1 MPVIIGSVYVVIC
14 LLSVI
19 RYRSQKAQSSPTPG
33 REWPAVTIL
42 NPVHG
47 LEKDLDKNLR
57 SACLQDYPTYQ
68 VVFAVQDAKDP
79 AIPLLRD
86 LEREFGPQR
95 VSVAIEHRQV
105 GTNGKIN
112 NLIGGL
118 IHARHETLVIS
129 DSDVYLRPDYLKGIV
144 FPLAD
149 AGVGFVCT
157 VFLASSVE

>member
-1 MPVIIGSVYVVIC
+1 
-14 LLSVI
+14 
-19 RYRSQKAQSSPTPG
+19 
-33 REWPAVTIL
+33 REWPPVTIL
-42 NPVHG
+42 KPVHG

-95 VSVAIEHRQV
+95 VSVAIEHRHV
-105 GTNGKIN
+105 GPNGKIN

-118 IHARHETLVIS
+118 IHERHESMVIS
-129 DSDVYLRPDYLKGIV
+129 DSDVSLRRDYLRAIV
-144 FPLAD
+144 FRFAVRD
-149 AGVGFVCT
+149 VGFVWMFC
-157 VFLASSVE
+157 LATSAVSWFGCIH

>member
-1 MPVIIGSVYVVIC
+1 MDSIVSIVSVLQWVCVMPVVVGSVYVVIC
-14 LLSVI
+14 LLCVV

-33 REWPAVTIL
+33 REWPPVTIL
-42 NPVHG
+42 KPVHG

-68 VVFAVQDAKDP
+68 VVFAVQDEKDP
-79 AIPLLRD
+79 AIPVLRA

-118 IHARHETLVIS
+118 IHERDRNQEIR
-129 DSDVYLRPDYLKGIV
+129 DSEVNFRPGYM
-144 FPLAD
+144 
-149 AGVGFVCT
+149 
-157 VFLASSVE
+157 

>member
-1 MPVIIGSVYVVIC
+1 MPVIVGSVYVVIC
-14 LLSVI
+14 LLCVV

-33 REWPAVTIL
+33 REWPPVTIL
-42 NPVHG
+42 KPVHG

-68 VVFAVQDAKDP
+68 VVFAVQDEKDP

-118 IHARHETLVIS
+118 IHARHEILVIS
-129 DSDVYLRPDYLKGIV
+129 DSDVDGHRHPLRAKLSFEI
-144 FPLAD
+144 
-149 AGVGFVCT
+149 
-157 VFLASSVE
+157 